1 MMEVKICKATGLP
14 WKRQPQPY
22 GPFARQRA
30 DGQWEMNE
38 EGQAFLMEW
47 LVDWPE
53 PARLLNKAYRSTFD
67 SYMKFVAKKSGKR
80 RGYETVN
87 QTCRFAICNA
97 IMKYQPHV
105 CKFTTYAAF
114 AMRIVVQKEMNLA
127 GKAERAGAAVNSGN
141 TVIGDTELFE
151 LLPDMRTC
159 DTEVRVSDQKKLLA
173 ESMIDA
179 IPSER
184 NRDIVRKRYL
194 FDVSQV
200 ALADEYQLSR
210 SRIQQ
215 ILDYEIRRIR
225 KIAAKCAEA

>member
-47 LVDWPE
+47 LVDWPQ

-67 SYMKFVAKKSGKR
+67 AYIKFIAKKSGKR
-80 RGYETVN
+80 HGYETVN
-87 QTCRFAICNA
+87 QTCRIAICNA
-97 IMKYQPHV
+97 IMKYQPDV
-105 CKFTTYAAF
+105 CRFTTYAAF
-114 AMRIVVQKEMNLA
+114 AMRIEAQKEMSLA
-127 GKAERAGAAVNSGN
+127 SKAERAGAKVNSGH
-141 TVIGDTELFE
+141 TIIGDTELFQ
-151 LLPDMRTC
+151 LIPDTKTL
-159 DTEVRVSDQKKLLA
+159 DVEVRVSDHKKLMA

-200 ALADEYQLSR
+200 ALADEYQVSK

-215 ILDYEIRRIR
+215 ILDSEIRRIR